1 MWIDEKWVEI
11 GFSRCHTM
19 YVNLNYRLDESID
32 EHWLQLLDAT
42 EKASKVVCRFA
53 KRPTYKR

>member
-1 MWIDEKWVEI
+1 
-11 GFSRCHTM
+11 M

-42 EKASKVVCRFA
+42 EKASKVICRFE